1 MLNKVILIG
10 NATRAPELKN
20 NAKMSIADM
29 SIAINRKWKSGD
41 ETKEDTT
48 FVDVTLFG
56 RTAEIGAQYVGK
68 GDRVCI
74 EGRLQMDK
82 WEDKATGQSR
92 QKLKVVADNLVLLG
106 SKQGGQSRPARH

>member
-1 MLNKVILIG
+1 
-10 NATRAPELKN
+10 
-20 NAKMSIADM
+20 
-29 SIAINRKWKSGD
+29 
-41 ETKEDTT
+41 
-48 FVDVTLFG
+48 
-56 RTAEIGAQYVGK
+56 
-68 GDRVCI
+68 VCI